1 VPFREQERVVRHHY
15 VAKGEDMRDRFELNC
30 KTVGLVFFCIGAF
43 YALTAIPLFLR
54 KPADIKRMVP
64 QSALRVFSEADIAEL
79 QAATSYTWK
88 YALKTLLLSGIAP
101 MLTGLYL
108 MRSNNLFVRLC
119 YPIRGGKSAPSPGI
133 TTAVA
138 EPDAAPKAAG
148 NSDERKP
155 ESKYAPPGYFE

>member
-1 VPFREQERVVRHHY
+1 
-15 VAKGEDMRDRFELNC
+15 MRDRFELNC
-30 KTVGLVFFCIGAF
+30 RTVGLVFFCIGAY
-43 YALTAIPLFLR
+43 YALTAVPLFLQ

-79 QAATSYTWK
+79 QAATSYIWK

-101 MLTGLYL
+101 MLAGLYL

-119 YPIRGGKSAPSPGI
+119 YPAGGAKLPSPPSI
-133 TTAVA
+133 SKPFA
-138 EPDAAPKAAG
+138 EPDGAPRTPG
-148 NSDERKP
+148 NADGKKP